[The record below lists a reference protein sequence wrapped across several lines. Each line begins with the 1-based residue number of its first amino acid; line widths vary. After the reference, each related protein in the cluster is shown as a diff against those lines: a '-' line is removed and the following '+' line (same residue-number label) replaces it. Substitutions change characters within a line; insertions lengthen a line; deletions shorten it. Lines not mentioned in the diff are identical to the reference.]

1 MEYGLIYSKYDPAGV
16 GIVNVLKELTHI
28 SPTNV
33 KGFEKAFTADE
44 LNAIILEVNSDITEC
59 DFLDDL
65 VNVKYYVMISKHTS
79 SQGVKS
85 FTTHHVGIPIH
96 DLNLVRNISSF
107 PSSNP
112 PLAKKFL
119 LNLIRFREEL
129 GLNDF
134 VVSYEVTHHG
144 PYNLRRPTTFIELGS
159 SSEEWGLRKAQEVV
173 AYVVMN
179 SLSSDLNCTPTV
191 GVGGNHY
198 ASIFTSRALSSDE
211 CFGHIIP
218 NYVIKYFKDDVD
230 VLSRLT
236 NYAITYSVVGTSKV
250 VIDSKVPSIVK
261 KLVREV
267 CSKLGLEVIY

>member
-1 MEYGLIYSKYDPAGV
+1 MEYGLIYSRYDPAGV
-16 GIVNVLKELTHI
+16 GIVNVLKGLTPI
-28 SPTNV
+28 SRTNV
-33 KGFEKAFTADE
+33 KGFENAFIAEE

-59 DFLDDL
+59 EFIDNLID
-65 VNVKYYVMISKHTS
+65 VKYYVMISKHTS
-79 SQGVKS
+79 SQGIKS

-96 DLNLVRNISSF
+96 DLNLVRYINSL
-107 PSSNP
+107 PYSNP

-119 LNLIRFREEL
+119 LNLIKFRDEL

-144 PYNLRRPTTFIELGS
+144 PYTLRRPTTFIELGS
-159 SSEEWGLRKAQEVV
+159 SSSEWSLKKAQEVI
-173 AYVVMN
+173 AYVVKD
-179 SLSSDLNCTPTV
+179 SLSSDLSCIPTV

-198 ASIFTSRALSSDE
+198 ASMFTSRALSSGE

-218 NYVIKYFKDDVD
+218 NYVIKYFRDDVE

-236 NYAITYSVVGTSKV
+236 NYAITYSVVSTSRV
-250 VIDSKVPSIVK
+250 VMDDKVPSIVK

-267 CSKLGLEVIY
+267 CSRLGLEVID